1 MRIESLWKRV
11 PRVVLWNFNL
21 PSINTMF
28 ACGGE
33 FDIGHDSEVFA
44 GAIAMIRKADAGMR
58 FFKGHQAVATA

>member
-1 MRIESLWKRV
+1 MPKPFRVIFACGMRIEK
-11 PRVVLWNFNL
+11 PAFNY
-21 PSINTMF
+21 MF

-33 FDIGHDSEVFA
+33 FDIGHDSEVVA

>member
-1 MRIESLWKRV
+1 
-11 PRVVLWNFNL
+11 
-21 PSINTMF
+21 MF